1 MPSDREISQ
10 QRAKELHEK
19 GERMRQENKLVP
31 SGLDLADSI
40 EKNQERIRSIMG
52 ASENE
57 WCDWHWQ
64 IKNRITTASRLNE
77 IIELTDKEKEDIE
90 KVGREFRWG
99 VSPYFA
105 SLIDIKNPKDPIRA
119 QSIPRIDELLDVDSP
134 LDPMEEHLTSPVQCI
149 TRRYPDRLIINVTNR
164 CPSYCRHC
172 QRRRRIGQ
180 RDHHSPKEGIEE
192 GIQYIRDNPEV
203 RDVLITGGD
212 ALMLEDDEL
221 DGILGELDDIP
232 SVEMKRLGSRAPSTL
247 PYRVTPDLCD
257 MLSKHHPLFINTQ
270 FNHPKEITVDA
281 AKACDLLT
289 RAGIPIG
296 NQAVLLAGVN
306 DHPIVQRKL
315 CQALLKVRI
324 RPYYLFH
331 CKSVRGIA
339 HFRTSVDLGI
349 EIIENLRGHTTGLAI
364 PRFIVNTPG
373 GLGKVPIMPDY
384 IVSRGEDYITIRTW
398 EMKTR
403 DYENPRR
410 EQTIELENPEKKKK

>member
-1 MPSDREISQ
+1 
-10 QRAKELHEK
+10 
-19 GERMRQENKLVP
+19 
-31 SGLDLADSI
+31 
-40 EKNQERIRSIMG
+40 
-52 ASENE
+52 
-57 WCDWHWQ
+57 
-64 IKNRITTASRLNE
+64 
-77 IIELTDKEKEDIE
+77 
-90 KVGREFRWG
+90 
-99 VSPYFA
+99 
-105 SLIDIKNPKDPIRA
+105 
-119 QSIPRIDELLDVDSP
+119 
-134 LDPMEEHLTSPVQCI
+134 
-149 TRRYPDRLIINVTNR
+149 
-164 CPSYCRHC
+164 
-172 QRRRRIGQ
+172 
-180 RDHHSPKEGIEE
+180 
-192 GIQYIRDNPEV
+192 
-203 RDVLITGGD
+203 
-212 ALMLEDDEL
+212 
-221 DGILGELDDIP
+221 
-232 SVEMKRLGSRAPSTL
+232 
-247 PYRVTPDLCD
+247 
-257 MLSKHHPLFINTQ
+257 
-270 FNHPKEITVDA
+270 VDA